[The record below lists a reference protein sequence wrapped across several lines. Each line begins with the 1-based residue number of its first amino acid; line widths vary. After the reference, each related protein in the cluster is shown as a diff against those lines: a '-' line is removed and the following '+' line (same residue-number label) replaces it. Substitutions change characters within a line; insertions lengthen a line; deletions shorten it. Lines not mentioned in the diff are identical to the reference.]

1 MRVAAHHVKQQLVC
15 NERDLYPWGR
25 LKVGRQTLPL
35 CGEVLP
41 SMPQRQEAIGRKCH
55 EASSLLVGMAIA
67 AARASKPHPVLASLL
82 SSEITPNSGSSF
94 P

>member
-1 MRVAAHHVKQQLVC
+1 MVAHHVKQQLVC
-15 NERDLYPWGR
+15 HERDLYPWGR

-35 CGEVLP
+35 RGEVLP
-41 SMPQRQEAIGRKCH
+41 SLAQRQEIIGLKCH
-55 EASSLLVGMAIA
+55 EASSLLAGMAIA

-82 SSEITPNSGSSF
+82 SSEITPNSGCSF